1 MKPLFAAFVLAAAA
15 ALGTAGCAGPGA
27 KPSQGPEVS
36 DDAALTA
43 KVKSAIATDV
53 GARAASSINV
63 ETYRGVVQLSGFVDN
78 QDMANRAMSAAKKV
92 SGVKTLKNDL
102 RVKAS

>member
-1 MKPLFAAFVLAAAA
+1 
-15 ALGTAGCAGPGA
+15 
-27 KPSQGPEVS
+27 
-36 DDAALTA
+36 
-43 KVKSAIATDV
+43 
-53 GARAASSINV
+53 V

-92 SGVKTLKNDL
+92 TGVKTLKNDL